1 MVTAARLLVTSAL
14 GISGFRRGP
23 SAAGRPLGIA
33 GPAGGRCVEAKGH
46 PSGRAGVNTH
56 ARHRTDRA
64 AAQPHGPAARP
75 VVPKVGRPSWR
86 GHGTV
91 ISGDPREG
99 GPGAGRR
106 ALLAPHARPSPDGAG
121 TWRPRPSPTS
131 QQQGEGWASIKGLG
145 VKKEIGREKR
155 RKKKRKPAGRKRQ
168 AGGDLKLRI

>member
-1 MVTAARLLVTSAL
+1 MVTAARFLVTSAL